1 MDFIKKVKHN
11 LVSDSLLASRPYDEL
26 GEGGDKPRSDKPR
39 PMSIL
44 ESVTFSYINPVLDLG
59 FKRPLELTD
68 LPAPST
74 QDSAQTVLFRPL
86 FSAYIFFSAW
96 RFHFPQWFMCTYF
109 PLTPWL
115 TFLPHTLDRFMQA

>member
-11 LVSDSLLASRPYDEL
+11 LVSDSLPASRPYDEL
-26 GEGGDKPRSDKPR
+26 VEGGDKPRSDKPR
-39 PMSIL
+39 PVSII

-74 QDSAQTVLFRPL
+74 QDSAQTVLVRPFL
-86 FSAYIFFSAW
+86 STYMFFSTL
-96 RFHFPQWFMCTYF
+96 HFNPSHWLMCSY
-109 PLTPWL
+109 LTLTLWL
-115 TFLPHTLDRFMQA
+115 TFNPHTLNRVMQA